1 MNLPTAS
8 LDKQSGNA
16 AAHVAG
22 NGLTD
27 GERVLFLG
35 VDGDDLGLLL

>member
-8 LDKQSGNA
+8 SGKQGGNA